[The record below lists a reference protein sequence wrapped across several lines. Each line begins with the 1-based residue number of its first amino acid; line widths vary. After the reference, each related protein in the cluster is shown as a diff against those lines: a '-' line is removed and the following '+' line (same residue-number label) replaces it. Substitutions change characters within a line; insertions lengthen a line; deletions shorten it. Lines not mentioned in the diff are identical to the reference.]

1 MSYEFRSLNVQSLA
15 YDAATNTPPLSALAN
30 GGMYKVAVQ
39 GRVAATTVAGAQ
51 DGADAVLLA
60 GDWVQMLDGA
70 LSLATADV
78 AQSQN
83 VDVGVGGT
91 ALFAAQKEAM
101 AYLRQRNFDA
111 GVAITMNL
119 LASYAG
125 VEAGTVD
132 YAHPQASQ
140 IEVAGIAVSENISA
154 CTGVTG
160 SIGNL
165 AVSYTLGA
173 AITGLAIGDVVI
185 IDQETTDDPQATLFL
200 GSHCGTWKVSAVS
213 GTAVT
218 VQNIQK
224 MKTTLT
230 PANFA
235 SARMTKVTQV
245 NEQGNF
251 SNAVRMTVGNVAFFH
266 DLNKY
271 VFYGKNGS
279 ILVKGFLGVGS
290 TSASANTTQVTL
302 TEEFDVLSATY
313 QAINVAGTTYTMGL
327 NSVFAPNS
335 GKSSIQ
341 AASGQGGAVTAGD
354 INVETL
360 LCGTSP
366 IDVDLQASVTC
377 KNKFGAYY
385 SEGGELFAY
394 VDATCNVNSVGGNYI
409 TAGSMFFV
417 TQTACNGNTIYGNI
431 ARNGDAYIG
440 TQTSCSNNAGAVGN
454 AVGNGSFLIDTQV
467 ACNNNAGGNQVSGS
481 GCMTILTQT
490 ACNSNTVYANHA
502 LAGNLYIG
510 TQTACNLNVTG
521 NNVDGGRIKITTQT
535 DCSNNTSYG
544 NYAQAG
550 EIYIVTQNG
559 CTGNTTQNNYATRG
573 VISIEVGASTTTGA
587 VGVALGG
594 GLVVKQGG
602 TSPFTVTDAPVPTG
616 YAVDTTLTKFNYF
629 SIATANNVDFTL
641 PLASTVQSGVYY
653 TIQNGGSYTG
663 VTVAP
668 NAADTID
675 GSASAITLL
684 SRENIVLTVTAAN
697 SWSVLSNESS
707 VVPPVVPVTLSGTAT
722 VGVGQTNVGIGANAT
737 ALTMPILSS
746 TVLGTLYTIK
756 NFNYTSVTY
765 IVNAADL
772 LDGNAPAA
780 ITLAPQ
786 ESVVLQA
793 YSATTWATV

>member
-101 AYLRQRNFDA
+101 DYLRQRNFDA

-125 VEAGTVD
+125 VEVGTIE

-165 AVSYTLGA
+165 AVSYTLA
-173 AITGLAIGDVVI
+173 SAITGLAIGDVVI

-230 PANFA
+230 PANFLA
-235 SARMTKVTQV
+235 ARMTKVTQV

-302 TEEFDVLSATY
+302 TEEFDVLSAAY
-313 QAINVAGTTYTMGL
+313 QEIKNGTTTYTLGL
-327 NSVFAPNS
+327 NSVFSPNS
-335 GKSSIQ
+335 GKSTNQ
-341 AASGQGGAVTAGD
+341 AANGIGGAVIGGD

-360 LCGTSP
+360 VAGTSP
-366 IDVDLQASVTC
+366 LDADGGTEVVC
-377 KNKFGAYY
+377 KNKFGTYY
-385 SEGGELFAY
+385 SEYGGLTVFIDAACNGGYSGNEIQLGEL
-394 VDATCNVNSVGGNYI
+394 NI
-409 TAGSMFFV
+409 V
-417 TQTACNGNTIYGNI
+417 TQTAAN
-431 ARNGDAYIG
+431 
-440 TQTSCSNNAGAVGN
+440 NNAANGN
-454 AVGNGSFLIDTQV
+454 AVG
-467 ACNNNAGGNQVSGS
+467 SGS
-481 GCMTILTQT
+481 GFIYTQT
-490 ACNSNTVYANHA
+490 ACNSNGVIGNYAVS
-502 LAGNLYIG
+502 GSLYIV
-510 TQTACNLNVTG
+510 TQTACNNNADEG
-521 NNVDGGRIKITTQT
+521 NSVRSGSIVILTQVS
-535 DCSNNTSYG
+535 CNGNTHG
-544 NYAQAG
+544 NYTLTGSVQINSQTA
-550 EIYIVTQNG
+550 
-559 CTGNTTQNNYATRG
+559 CTGNTVSNNTTATG
-573 VISIEVGASTTTGA
+573 SILILSGTSTTTGT
-587 VGVALGG
+587 VSVPNGG
-594 GLVVKQGG
+594 GSIVKNSG
-602 TSPFTVTDAPVPTG
+602 TSPFTVTDAPVPTS
-616 YAVDTTLTKFNYF
+616 YAVDTTLTALEYF

-772 LDGNAPAA
+772 LDGNAPSA

-793 YSATTWATV
+793 YSATTWATL

>member
-230 PANFA
+230 PANFLA
-235 SARMTKVTQV
+235 ARMTKVTQV

-302 TEEFDVLSATY
+302 TEEFDVLSAAY
-313 QAINVAGTTYTMGL
+313 QEIKNGTITYTLGL
-327 NSVFAPNS
+327 NSVFSPNS
-335 GKSSIQ
+335 GKSTNQ
-341 AASGQGGAVTAGD
+341 AANGLGGAVIGGD

-360 LCGTSP
+360 VAGTSP
-366 IDVDLQASVTC
+366 LDADGGTEVVC
-377 KNKFGAYY
+377 KNKFGTYY
-385 SEGGELFAY
+385 SEYGSLTVFIDAACNGGWSGNEIQLGEL
-394 VDATCNVNSVGGNYI
+394 SI
-409 TAGSMFFV
+409 V
-417 TQTACNGNTIYGNI
+417 TQTACNNNTANGNNMGTGS
-431 ARNGDAYIG
+431 AY
-440 TQTSCSNNAGAVGN
+440 
-454 AVGNGSFLIDTQV
+454 
-467 ACNNNAGGNQVSGS
+467 
-481 GCMTILTQT
+481 ILTQT
-490 ACNSNTVYANHA
+490 ACNSNAVSGNKAS
-502 LAGNLYIG
+502 AGSFTIAVQTACNNNTEFGNGSISSSFNIG
-510 TQTACNLNVTG
+510 TQTACNGNGVG
-521 NNVDGGRIKITTQT
+521 NNVETGSFRVNTQTACNNNTIANNRVYSGSLLILNQT
-535 DCSNNTSYG
+535 DCTGSPYG
-544 NYAQAG
+544 NLVQNNG
-550 EIYIVTQNG
+550 NISIQTQTS
-559 CTGNTTQNNYATRG
+559 CTGNSTADNSASTGKIYITLG
-573 VISIEVGASTTTGA
+573 TSTTTGT
-587 VGVALGG
+587 VTVPNGG
-594 GLVVKQGG
+594 GSVVKVGG
-602 TSPFTVTDAPVPTG
+602 TSPFTVTDAPTPTS
-616 YAVDTTLTKFNYF
+616 YAVSTTLTKFNYY
-629 SIATANNVDFTL
+629 SIATANNVVFTL
-641 PLASTVQSGVYY
+641 PLASTVQKGVQY
-653 TIQNGGSYTG
+653 TVQNGAAYTG
-663 VTVAP
+663 VAVAP
-668 NAADTID
+668 GAGDTID
-675 GSASAITLL
+675 NSTASKAFLANENVVFVATGS
-684 SRENIVLTVTAAN
+684 TA
-697 SWSVLSNESS
+697 WSQLSNESPA
-707 VVPPVVPVTLSGTAT
+707 VPPVVPVTLSGTAT

>member
-70 LSLATADV
+70 LSLATTDV

-101 AYLRQRNFDA
+101 DYLRQRNFDA

-119 LASYAG
+119 LASYTG
-125 VEAGTVD
+125 VEAGTVE

-140 IEVAGIAVSENISA
+140 IEVAGIAVSEAISA

-165 AVSYTLGA
+165 AVSYTLA
-173 AITGLAIGDVVI
+173 SAITGLAIGDVVI

-200 GSHCGTWKVSAVS
+200 GSHCGTWEVSAVS

-230 PANFA
+230 PANFLA
-235 SARMTKVTQV
+235 ARMTKVTQV

-279 ILVKGFLGVGS
+279 ILVKGFLGAGS

-302 TEEFDVLSATY
+302 TEEFDVLSAAY
-313 QAINVAGTTYTMGL
+313 QAINVAGITYTMGL

-341 AASGQGGAVTAGD
+341 TANGIGGAVIGGD

-360 LCGTSP
+360 VAGTSTL
-366 IDVDLQASVTC
+366 DADGGTEVVC
-377 KNKFGAYY
+377 KNKFGTYFSEYGSLTVFIDAACNGGY
-385 SEGGELFAY
+385 SGNEIQLGELNIVTQTA
-394 VDATCNVNSVGGNYI
+394 ANNNVAAGNG
-409 TAGSMFFV
+409 AGAGAGFIS
-417 TQTACNGNTIYGNI
+417 TQTACNFNTF
-431 ARNGDAYIG
+431 
-440 TQTSCSNNAGAVGN
+440 SGN
-454 AVGNGSFLIDTQV
+454 AVSTGALLI
-467 ACNNNAGGNQVSGS
+467 
-481 GCMTILTQT
+481 ITQT
-490 ACNSNTVYANHA
+490 N
-502 LAGNLYIG
+502 
-510 TQTACNLNVTG
+510 
-521 NNVDGGRIKITTQT
+521 
-535 DCSNNTSYG
+535 CSNNTGSNNFAETGTLRISTQTNCTGSQYG
-544 NYAQAG
+544 NITLSGNIFIYAQAS
-550 EIYIVTQNG
+550 
-559 CTGNTTQNNYATRG
+559 CTGNVSNNLVNTGR
-573 VISIEVGASTTTGA
+573 ILIMSGASTTTGT
-587 VGVALGG
+587 VSVPNGG
-594 GLVVKQGG
+594 GSIVKNSG
-602 TSPFTVTDAPVPTG
+602 TSPFTVTDAPVPTS
-616 YAVDTTLTKFNYF
+616 YAVDTTLTAGKYF

-793 YSATTWATV
+793 YSATTWATL

>member
-165 AVSYTLGA
+165 AVSYTLA
-173 AITGLAIGDVVI
+173 SAITGLAIGDVVI

-230 PANFA
+230 PANFLA
-235 SARMTKVTQV
+235 ARMTKVTQV

-302 TEEFDVLSATY
+302 TEEFDVLSAAY
-313 QAINVAGTTYTMGL
+313 QELKASTVTYTLGL
-327 NSVFAPNS
+327 NSVFSPNS
-335 GKSSIQ
+335 GKSTNQ
-341 AASGQGGAVTAGD
+341 AADGIGGAVIGGD

-360 LCGTSP
+360 VAGTSP
-366 IDVDLQASVTC
+366 LDADGGTEVVC
-377 KNKFGAYY
+377 KNKFGTYY
-385 SEGGELFAY
+385 SEYGSLTVFIDAACNGGYSGNEIQLGEL
-394 VDATCNVNSVGGNYI
+394 NI
-409 TAGSMFFV
+409 V
-417 TQTACNGNTIYGNI
+417 TQTAAN
-431 ARNGDAYIG
+431 
-440 TQTSCSNNAGAVGN
+440 NNAANGN
-454 AVGNGSFLIDTQV
+454 AVG
-467 ACNNNAGGNQVSGS
+467 SGS
-481 GCMTILTQT
+481 GFISTQT
-490 ACNSNTVYANHA
+490 ACNSNGVV
-502 LAGNLYIG
+502 GNFAISGSL
-510 TQTACNLNVTG
+510 
-521 NNVDGGRIKITTQT
+521 
-535 DCSNNTSYG
+535 
-544 NYAQAG
+544 
-550 EIYIVTQNG
+550 YIVTQTVCTGSPYGNRVRTG
-559 CTGNTTQNNYATRG
+559 SIYILAQNSCTGNSVANNAVDTG
-573 VISIEVGASTTTGA
+573 SIEIGGGPSTTTGL
-587 VGVALGG
+587 VTTPNGG
-594 GLVVKQGG
+594 GSVVKTGG

-616 YAVDTTLTKFNYF
+616 YAVDTTLTALEYF

-765 IVNAADL
+765 IVDAADL

-793 YSATTWATV
+793 YSATTWATL

>member
-165 AVSYTLGA
+165 AVSYTLA
-173 AITGLAIGDVVI
+173 SAITGLAIGDVVI

-200 GSHCGTWKVSAVS
+200 GSHCGTWKVSAVT

-230 PANFA
+230 PANFLA
-235 SARMTKVTQV
+235 ARMTKVTQV

-302 TEEFDVLSATY
+302 TEEFDVLSAAY
-313 QAINVAGTTYTMGL
+313 QEIKNGTITYTLGL
-327 NSVFAPNS
+327 NSVFSPNS
-335 GKSSIQ
+335 GKSTNQ
-341 AASGQGGAVTAGD
+341 AANGIGGAVICGD

-360 LCGTSP
+360 VAGTAI
-366 IDVDLQASVTC
+366 IDADGGTEVVC
-377 KNKFGAYY
+377 KNKFGTYY
-385 SEGGELFAY
+385 SEYGSLTVFIDAACNGGYSGNEIQLGEL
-394 VDATCNVNSVGGNYI
+394 SI
-409 TAGSMFFV
+409 V
-417 TQTACNGNTIYGNI
+417 TQTACNNNANNGNAVFSGAGFIT
-431 ARNGDAYIG
+431 
-440 TQTSCSNNAGAVGN
+440 TQTACNFNTANGN
-454 AVGNGSFLIDTQV
+454 AVGAGSLQV
-467 ACNNNAGGNQVSGS
+467 
-481 GCMTILTQT
+481 TTQT
-490 ACNSNTVYANHA
+490 ACNSNTNGNYVSTGA
-502 LAGNLYIG
+502 LMIS
-510 TQTACNLNVTG
+510 TQTN
-521 NNVDGGRIKITTQT
+521 
-535 DCSNNTSYG
+535 CSNNTSFNNYVYGSGSMQINIQTACTGSQYG
-544 NYAQAG
+544 NITTTGSISINNQ
-550 EIYIVTQNG
+550 TS
-559 CTGNTTQNNYATRG
+559 CTGNTVANHQVTTGHILING
-573 VISIEVGASTTTGA
+573 GSSTTTGT
-587 VGVALGG
+587 VTVPNGG
-594 GLVVKQGG
+594 GSVVKVGG
-602 TSPFTVTDAPVPTG
+602 TSPFTVTDAPTPTN
-616 YAVDTTLTKFNYF
+616 YAVSTTLTKFNYY
-629 SIATANNVDFTL
+629 SIATANNVVFTL
-641 PLASTVQSGVYY
+641 PLASTVQLGVQY
-653 TIQNGGSYTG
+653 TVQNGASYTG
-663 VTVAP
+663 VAVAP
-668 NAADTID
+668 GVGDTID
-675 GSASAITLL
+675 NSTASKAFLAN
-684 SRENIVLTVTAAN
+684 ENVVFVATGATE
-697 SWSVLSNESS
+697 WSQLSNESPA
-707 VVPPVVPVTLSGTAT
+707 VPPVVPVTLSGTAT

-793 YSATTWATV
+793 YSATTWATL